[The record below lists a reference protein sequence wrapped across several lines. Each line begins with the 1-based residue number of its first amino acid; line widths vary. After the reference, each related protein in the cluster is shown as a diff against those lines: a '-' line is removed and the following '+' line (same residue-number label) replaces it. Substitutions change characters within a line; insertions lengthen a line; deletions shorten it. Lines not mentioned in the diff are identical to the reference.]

1 MITYKSFKGND
12 IESVFDELAYLR
24 ITVFKDYPYLYEGS
38 ISYEKEYLKI
48 YSNSE
53 KSFLFGVYNENKMI
67 GATTCIPLSD
77 ETLEVI
83 KPFQEAGFDINSI
96 FYFGESILLKP
107 YRGLGIG
114 NRFFDERE
122 NHARSFGTY
131 KMTCF
136 CSVSRP
142 DNHPMKP
149 ENYEPHDKF
158 WNKRGYQKNENL
170 QSKFEWLDIDENIST
185 LKPMIY
191 WTKNLWP

>member
-107 YRGLGIG
+107 FRGLGIG
-114 NRFFDERE
+114 NLFFDEGE

-131 KMTCF
+131 KTTCF

-142 DNHPMKP
+142 DNHPLKP

-191 WTKNLWP
+191 WTKNIWP